1 MILLDLDKLTN
12 QVILLEKGLPVIPFA
27 QPSIF
32 SLDDKT
38 PEDDCKQKSRP
49 GKRSMRTTLILE
61 EETESVTVIIN
72 FIKLDL
78 SS

>member
-1 MILLDLDKLTN
+1 M
-12 QVILLEKGLPVIPFA
+12 IPFA

-49 GKRSMRTTLILE
+49 GKRSMRTTFILE
-61 EETESVTVIIN
+61 EETESVTVIV
-72 FIKLDL
+72 KLRANSL
-78 SS
+78 RKVKTRP